1 MPTNLPPNYYKI
13 EERYRDA
20 KTNEEKIEL
29 LEEMMSVIPK
39 HKGTDHLRADLRR
52 KLSKFKDASDARKK
66 TSRQTSVFQI
76 DKEGAGQVAIVGPA
90 NTGKSAFVASVT
102 NATPEV
108 ADFPFTTWQ
117 PTPGMMPFENI
128 QVQLIDTPAL
138 DREFLEP
145 ELLDLLRRS
154 DMILILVDLQATPF
168 DQLAS
173 TAETLEDSGII
184 ADDRVEHYPDD
195 RRWYTKPILVV
206 VNKCDDEDQL
216 DDFQVFCELL
226 EGGWSCIPLSATT
239 GFGLENLQRI
249 IFDRLNIMRVY
260 SKAPGKEPDKGAPFV
275 LDIGTNVEE
284 FAGKVHKDF
293 AENLK
298 SARVWGSSD
307 FEGQMVSRDYVLQD
321 GDVVELKI

>member
-1 MPTNLPPNYYKI
+1 MPTNLPPNYFKI
-13 EERYRDA
+13 EERFREA

-52 KLSKFKDASDARKK
+52 KLSKFKDASEARKK
-66 TSRQTSVFQI
+66 TGRQGSVFQI

-90 NTGKSAFVASVT
+90 NSGKSAFVAAVT

-108 ADFPFTTWQ
+108 ADFPFTSWQ
-117 PTPGMMPFENI
+117 PTPGMMAIDNI

-138 DREFLEP
+138 DREYIEP

-168 DQLAS
+168 DQLES
-173 TAETLEDSGII
+173 TVATLSESGII
-184 ADDRVEHYPDD
+184 AEDRVDQYPDD

-206 VNKCDDEDQL
+206 VNKCDEEGQLED
-216 DDFQVFCELL
+216 FRVFCELL
-226 EGGWSCIPLSATT
+226 EGGWTCIPLSAKT
-239 GFGLENLQRI
+239 GLGLDNLQQEI
-249 IFDRLNIMRVY
+249 YERLKIMRVY
-260 SKAPGKEPDKGAPFV
+260 SKAPGKEPDKNAPFV
-275 LDIGTNVEE
+275 LDIGTTVEV

-293 AENLK
+293 VDNLK

-307 FEGQMVSRDYVLQD
+307 FDGQMVSRDYVLKD
-321 GDVVELKI
+321 GDIVELKI